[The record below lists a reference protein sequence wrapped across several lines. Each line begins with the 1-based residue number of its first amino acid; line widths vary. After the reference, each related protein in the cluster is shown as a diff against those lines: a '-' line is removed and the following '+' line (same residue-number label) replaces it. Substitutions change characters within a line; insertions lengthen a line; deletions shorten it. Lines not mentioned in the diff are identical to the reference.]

1 MWWSC
6 LLCNFHR
13 TPKDHYLSIVLI
25 LKFILWF
32 IRNIIQCAT
41 KSTKWYYIRFIS
53 FIIYKK
59 NRRNYFSTLFL
70 KVFLQLQR
78 ICIIKKSQN
87 CLWREPKPDPCQ
99 IGSWC
104 WALGWHLTQERSSS
118 TLSRGPTKGL
128 FSCSVMLIQKLI

>member
-59 NRRNYFSTLFL
+59 KQAKLFFYIIFKSILATLENLYHQKELELSLEGAEARPLPNRILVLGPWMASN
-70 KVFLQLQR
+70 
-78 ICIIKKSQN
+78 
-87 CLWREPKPDPCQ
+87 
-99 IGSWC
+99 IG
-104 WALGWHLTQERSSS
+104 E
-118 TLSRGPTKGL
+118 
-128 FSCSVMLIQKLI
+128 V